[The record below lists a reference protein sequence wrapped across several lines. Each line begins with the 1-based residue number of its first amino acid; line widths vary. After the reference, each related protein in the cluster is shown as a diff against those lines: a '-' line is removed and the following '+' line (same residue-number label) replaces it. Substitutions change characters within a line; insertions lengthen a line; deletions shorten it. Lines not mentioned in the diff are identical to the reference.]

1 MLIEPS
7 TDTLAI
13 ESPLASK
20 FFLFTRQTY
29 IYIYVYICIYRGWGT
44 LILEGHSLAVF
55 SSNPG
60 KKIPNPENLDY
71 LVQVC
76 LIRVELNSAGTPA
89 LQDQRSPPLV
99 YILYMFLKWYSFL
112 NVWKYT
118 LNISQSSIIIWH
130 DNQVLIDDRTL
141 VIRIKT

>member
-20 FFLFTRQTY
+20 FFCLLARH
-29 IYIYVYICIYRGWGT
+29 IYIYMYICIYRGWGT

-76 LIRVELNSAGTPA
+76 LIRVGAKLCRDTGPPGSTFPTPGIYT
-89 LQDQRSPPLV
+89 V
-99 YILYMFLKWYSFL
+99 YVFKMVQLFKCLKVHS
-112 NVWKYT
+112 
-118 LNISQSSIIIWH
+118 
-130 DNQVLIDDRTL
+130 
-141 VIRIKT
+141 